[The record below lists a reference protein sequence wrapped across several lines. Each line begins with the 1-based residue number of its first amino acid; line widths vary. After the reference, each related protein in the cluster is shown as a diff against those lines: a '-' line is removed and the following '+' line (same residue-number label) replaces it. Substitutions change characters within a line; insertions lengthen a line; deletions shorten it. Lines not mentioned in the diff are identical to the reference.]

1 MSPIFTVELFGLVFA
16 DTIFVSFGL
25 TALLSVL
32 VILASRRLK
41 TGDLSLWQAA
51 LEALSGW
58 IEGTV
63 GELVEENPAPYV
75 PLIGTL
81 IVFIACSNLLSLIP
95 VVRPP
100 TADLSTTVALA
111 LVVFA
116 AVPAFGIRRHGLRG
130 YLSTYVKPH
139 PLLLPFNLLG
149 ELTRTIA
156 LAIRLFGNIMSGQ
169 MIGAILLAIAG
180 ALVPL
185 PLIILGVLTGL
196 VQAYIFGV
204 LTAVYIA
211 AAIQVDADGR
221 GRPDDDP
228 EAAAPKPAQP
238 APTPSPPLQPEKRAA

>member
-1 MSPIFTVELFGLVFA
+1 MNPIFTVELFGLVFA

-32 VILASRRLK
+32 VIVAAKRLK
-41 TGDLSLWQAA
+41 TDDLSLWQAA
-51 LEALSGW
+51 LEALTGW

-81 IVFIACSNLLSLIP
+81 IVFIACSNLLSLVP

-130 YLSTYVKPH
+130 YLSTYVQPH

-211 AAIQVDADGR
+211 AAIQVDSDGR

-228 EAAAPKPAQP
+228 EAAAPKPAP